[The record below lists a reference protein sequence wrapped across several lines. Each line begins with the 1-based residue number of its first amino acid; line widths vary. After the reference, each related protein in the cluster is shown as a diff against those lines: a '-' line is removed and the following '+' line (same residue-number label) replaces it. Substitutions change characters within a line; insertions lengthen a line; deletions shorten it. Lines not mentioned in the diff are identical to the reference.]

1 MILCSRKNVSV
12 SLTWSIPPESVI
24 KRASNDNSLL
34 LSLNTGSSIVPD
46 PLPPSIVTEITFL
59 MSKSWGSTWMS
70 VTSPD
75 ITGCIKAFV
84 VPAPALDNWI
94 IGGFITS

>member
-1 MILCSRKNVSV
+1 
-12 SLTWSIPPESVI
+12 
-24 KRASNDNSLL
+24 
-34 LSLNTGSSIVPD
+34 
-46 PLPPSIVTEITFL
+46 